1 MSKFQQPD
9 DETTDTGRSMANASN
24 DPELQRVRD
33 EVITR
38 LATRGVRA
46 VAGDS
51 SEDLV
56 ELLEAVE
63 AFEETVER
71 RGGDLMVDEPV
82 APGKTP
88 QPDDILFVLPTRQG
102 NETAKAYIA
111 RIVEATA
118 DADRRAQ

>member
-1 MSKFQQPD
+1 
-9 DETTDTGRSMANASN
+9 MANASN
-24 DPELQRVRD
+24 DPEIQRVRD

-38 LATRGVRA
+38 LTTRGVRTT
-46 VAGDS
+46 AGDS

-56 ELLEAVE
+56 ELLDAVE

-102 NETAKAYIA
+102 NETAKAYLA
-111 RIVEATA
+111 RIAEATA
-118 DADRRAQ
+118 EADRRSR